1 MASHHT
7 EDNDVVA
14 EVAAWMERL
23 ATEPLQLPPLPDPA
37 LIWLKARMLERWD
50 TQRRTTAAID
60 VGESLEVGFGA
71 AGSLLLLLL
80 FTWRGGGSLIFGEPS
95 VVIGVAVS
103 LVLLASAVIVAFPGA
118 ATRQPPRPSLRT
130 R

>member
-1 MASHHT
+1 MTSHHT

-23 ATEPLQLPPLPDPA
+23 AAEPLQLTPLPDPA

-60 VGESLEVGFGA
+60 VGESLEVGVGA

-80 FTWRGGGSLIFGEPS
+80 FMWRGGPLLTSNAG
-95 VVIGVAVS
+95 S
-103 LVLLASAVIVAFPGA
+103 LVLSILVSVGLLISAVILAVWPGA
-118 ATRQPPRPSLRT
+118 RREPS
-130 R
+130 